1 MGWREFCIWLEVM
14 RKQQEGVRAAPD
26 SWAGA
31 DQDPEWHRMR
41 GERDRLRGR

>member
-1 MGWREFCIWLEVM
+1 MGWREFCGWLDVL

-31 DQDPEWHRMR
+31 DHDPHWQEMRAARERMR
-41 GERDRLRGR
+41 GR